1 MFINIYQ
8 KMNPDIIDISKL
20 LMDRQSNR
28 QASEAF
34 YFRILRK
41 IISYVWSTDGRYGV
55 RFDFNKMTGNVNV
68 KPLVHSVVNYNVEGT
83 DIKSVTRAIGYEC
96 LIVPIMEF
104 PDNSFPDSYQISGHG
119 SVKSIIECLTNI
131 EIIKSMFN
139 TIQNIGKMFELE
151 SGKSLSMSQSE
162 LDRALQLALK
172 FGEIDAGKEI
182 IRLRGVM
189 KTNEENYRNVVRII

>member
-1 MFINIYQ
+1 
-8 KMNPDIIDISKL
+8 
-20 LMDRQSNR
+20 
-28 QASEAF
+28 
-34 YFRILRK
+34 
-41 IISYVWSTDGRYGV
+41 
-55 RFDFNKMTGNVNV
+55 MTGNVNV

-119 SVKSIIECLTNI
+119 SVKSIIECLTDI
-131 EIIKSMFN
+131 KIIKSMFN
-139 TIQNIGKMFELE
+139 TIQNIGKIFKLE
-151 SGKSLSMSQSE
+151 SSKSLSMSQSE

-189 KTNEENYRNVVRII
+189 KTNEENYRNVVRIL